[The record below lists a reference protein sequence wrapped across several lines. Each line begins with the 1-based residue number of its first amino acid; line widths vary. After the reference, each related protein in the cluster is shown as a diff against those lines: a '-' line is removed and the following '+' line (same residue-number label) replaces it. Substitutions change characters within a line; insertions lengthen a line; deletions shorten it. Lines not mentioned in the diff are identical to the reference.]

1 MITMINVSLAFDIS
15 AWSIYNIEFLA
26 SSLRN
31 HLAVSI
37 FNRDNCRHF
46 VSLLFA
52 TGEVSVAQY
61 NDIWRVID
69 SLQCKVI
76 C

>member
-1 MITMINVSLAFDIS
+1 MINVSLAFDIS
-15 AWSIYNIEFLA
+15 AWSISKIEFLA
-26 SSLRN
+26 SFLKN